1 MNVLDKM
8 SSFSMEWIEFGK
20 DISAMSIVAGIA
32 VIGVAHFSF
41 PKDTLNNLLKMLAGK
56 FSQLKI

>member
-32 VIGVAHFSF
+32 VIGVAHSSF